1 METLRTSVDASG
13 HRIVGLGA
21 PAAPADATYVDPVS
35 LPKPD
40 GAASPG
46 TSLLAAAA
54 DHVHPSGGSAGEIV
68 YSKKAPSANV
78 TIPAGCSAYIAR
90 RLELSGNVKIEI
102 GNDATLEIG

>member
-1 METLRTSVDASG
+1 METLRTSVDANG
-13 HRIVGLGA
+13 HRIIGLGA
-21 PAAPADATYVDPVS
+21 PAEPADATYVDPVS
-35 LPKPD
+35 VPLPD

-54 DHVHPSGGSAGEIV
+54 DHVHPSAAGGEIV
-68 YSKKAPSANV
+68 YSKKAPSSNV

-90 RLELSGNVKIEI
+90 KLELAGAVKIEI